1 LAKIWIQGCYKNPEK
16 SLHLKADSM
25 YRYGED
31 RIVFLKMDSSRTYWQ
46 IGYKLRIGFVQQALF
61 IQDAKKRWDTM

>member
-1 LAKIWIQGCYKNPEK
+1 FNSTKKEKIPLKKSQNRKIYVRNMRYKNPEK

-31 RIVFLKMDSSRTYWQ
+31 RIVFLKMDSSRTY
-46 IGYKLRIGFVQQALF
+46 
-61 IQDAKKRWDTM
+61 